1 MMLILFWVSL
11 FGLFLFVYKYSR
23 LKKELVIPL
32 VFIGIILIL
41 FVGSMLNIIKML
53 SLFIFIFGFFSYLW
67 LIYKKDL
74 NSKFIKEFFDYKVF
88 IFIAFIIVF
97 TLISFN
103 LHITSYDNF
112 SHWAVSVKQLFLHDS
127 LSSFQYN
134 IDEFTTYPPGSA
146 LFIYFVGLIC
156 GKNETSMI
164 LGQNYLFLGLLF
176 SLTVFLKDNKKI
188 LSSILY
194 VLFVLVLATI
204 NIAINDLSVDTLLG
218 ALGVVSLVFAYY
230 YRDDL
235 KKATLFLT
243 LISLCFVILKNSGL
257 LFVVMNCL
265 LLIII
270 GVRLRKIKELLLA
283 LLIMAGSSFLCFY
296 IWQQHLLMVYPAE
309 TGITTKHSISVT
321 NFDRTLHQNGKAETI
336 EVVKKYI
343 SNFFDLSNNLIN
355 WYIIGINVCLL
366 ILAFLF
372 KDKRKSILLLL
383 LLADVLYIGYAMV
396 YCVMYALSMPYAEA
410 IVLASYNRYMFS
422 CIIVLFGILFILGCE
437 LSDIRNGNKVLISFC
452 LILFLL
458 IFFNGNNKNY
468 MYFLGDS
475 NYEKTD
481 IYKIKKV
488 AERYNI
494 SKYEND
500 TAIYMSC
507 GFTSFYNY
515 AFRYEYFK
523 KNINVY
529 CNNIDVSE
537 LSKGTILLDVDGK
550 IKDKDN
556 LKKIDNNIY
565 KVIKKGD

>member
-1 MMLILFWVSL
+1 
-11 FGLFLFVYKYSR
+11 
-23 LKKELVIPL
+23 
-32 VFIGIILIL
+32 
-41 FVGSMLNIIKML
+41 
-53 SLFIFIFGFFSYLW
+53 
-67 LIYKKDL
+67 
-74 NSKFIKEFFDYKVF
+74 
-88 IFIAFIIVF
+88 
-97 TLISFN
+97 
-103 LHITSYDNF
+103 
-112 SHWAVSVKQLFLHDS
+112 
-127 LSSFQYN
+127 
-134 IDEFTTYPPGSA
+134 
-146 LFIYFVGLIC
+146 
-156 GKNETSMI
+156 
-164 LGQNYLFLGLLF
+164 
-176 SLTVFLKDNKKI
+176 
-188 LSSILY
+188 
-194 VLFVLVLATI
+194 
-204 NIAINDLSVDTLLG
+204 
-218 ALGVVSLVFAYY
+218 
-230 YRDDL
+230 
-235 KKATLFLT
+235 
-243 LISLCFVILKNSGL
+243 
-257 LFVVMNCL
+257 
-265 LLIII
+265 
-270 GVRLRKIKELLLA
+270 
-283 LLIMAGSSFLCFY
+283 
-296 IWQQHLLMVYPAE
+296 
-309 TGITTKHSISVT
+309 
-321 NFDRTLHQNGKAETI
+321 
-336 EVVKKYI
+336 
-343 SNFFDLSNNLIN
+343 
-355 WYIIGINVCLL
+355 
-366 ILAFLF
+366 
-372 KDKRKSILLLL
+372 
-383 LLADVLYIGYAMV
+383 
-396 YCVMYALSMPYAEA
+396 MYALSMPYAEA